1 MKGGQYWFFNH
12 SPWHGL
18 TVADLVMPWFMFM
31 MGVSFTFSIKSMT
44 KKKFTERQITE
55 KIVTRSFK
63 LFMLGLFII
72 NSASSFDSIR
82 IMGVLQRF
90 GIGYLVG
97 LYLIFKIKG
106 RPVFQWVFCTII
118 FGQRNQEMGCLM
130 ISRYQSNFSSFSM
143 TSF

>member
-1 MKGGQYWFFNH
+1 
-12 SPWHGL
+12 
-18 TVADLVMPWFMFM
+18 MFM

-55 KIVTRSFK
+55 KIVTRSIK
-63 LFMLGLFII
+63 LFVLGLFII

-97 LYLIFKIKG
+97 LYLILKNK
-106 RPVFQWVFCTII
+106 VH
-118 FGQRNQEMGCLM
+118 
-130 ISRYQSNFSSFSM
+130 
-143 TSF
+143 

>member
-55 KIVTRSFK
+55 KIVTRSIK

-72 NSASSFDSIR
+72 NSASSFDGIR

-97 LYLIFKIKG
+97 LYSILRI
-106 RPVFQWVFCTII
+106 
-118 FGQRNQEMGCLM
+118 
-130 ISRYQSNFSSFSM
+130 
-143 TSF
+143 